1 MDGHKIKTK
10 SKFKVRRQ
18 KQKLFR
24 ANDPLLSV
32 LMWGVNFTI
41 HELENVNIPVMLLP
55 EHFKAYVKIRINNQN
70 FNKEVMPSHFKVKE
84 YCPLVFRA
92 FREYWKVHDSSFRD
106 SLTEPP
112 IPLNE
117 SAKSNINYYQSCDRR
132 FILKSISKEDVEQI
146 HNILPEYHRYIV
158 ESQGDTLLPHYYAMY
173 RLTVDDKENYILVM
187 RNIFSSRL
195 KIHFKYDV
203 KGSTVDRSASDKEKL
218 NPCPTLKDN
227 DFLEN
232 KCTIDLGLDQK
243 RAFMKRLERDVQF
256 LVDQHKMDYSLLIE
270 REKRASVTDMNTSD
284 LSGNDSSDG
293 SESPTQMGD
302 DNSFDEPFRMR
313 SSELSTR
320 RELYSL
326 GIIDILTNY
335 GMKKKSAHVAKTKL
349 SGSDADGISTV
360 RPEIYARREVLVS
373 GLVTPAYYEIL
384 IHRNEHVEIRLKIIE
399 KKVDALSDDY
409 IVELAKLAK
418 QVEKNYNNQPLDLE
432 WGFTNGKLHI
442 L

>member
-1 MDGHKIKTK
+1 MEGHKIKTK
-10 SKFKVRRQ
+10 SKFKVRHQ
-18 KQKLFR
+18 KHKLFR

-41 HELENVNIPVMLLP
+41 HELETVNIPVMLLP
-55 EHFKAYVKIRINNQN
+55 EHFKAYVKIRIDNQN

-92 FREYWKVHDSSFRD
+92 FREYWKVHDNSFRD

-117 SAKSNINYYQSCDRR
+117 VNKSNITYYQSYDRR
-132 FILKSISKEDVEQI
+132 FVLKCISKEDVEQI

-158 ESQGDTLLPHYYAMY
+158 ETQGDTLLPHYYAMY

-187 RNIFSSRL
+187 RNILSSKL
-195 KIHFKYDV
+195 KIHYKYDV

-218 NPCPTLKDN
+218 SPCPTLKDN
-227 DFLEN
+227 DFLET
-232 KCTIDLGLDQK
+232 KRIIELGSDQK
-243 RAFMKRLERDVQF
+243 NVFMERLKRDVDF
-256 LVDQHKMDYSLLIE
+256 LVNQHKMGYSLLIGIHDLDQGGVE
-270 REKRASVTDMNTSD
+270 RERRLSGVDMNTSD

-293 SESPTQMGD
+293 SESPTQIND
-302 DNSFDEPFRMR
+302 DSSFDEPFRMR
-313 SSELSTR
+313 SSESSTR
-320 RELYSL
+320 RELYNL

-360 RPEIYARREVLVS
+360 RPEIYARRF
-373 GLVTPAYYEIL
+373 
-384 IHRNEHVEIRLKIIE
+384 
-399 KKVDALSDDY
+399 
-409 IVELAKLAK
+409 
-418 QVEKNYNNQPLDLE
+418 LE
-432 WGFTNGKLHI
+432 FIDKHFI
-442 L
+442 